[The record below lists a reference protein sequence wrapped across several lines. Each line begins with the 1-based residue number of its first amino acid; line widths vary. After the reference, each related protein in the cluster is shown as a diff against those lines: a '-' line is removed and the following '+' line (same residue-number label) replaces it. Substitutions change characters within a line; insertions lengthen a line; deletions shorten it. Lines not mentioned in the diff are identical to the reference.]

1 MRIFLIIFLANFLY
15 SASDSELIIK
25 AMTFNLKPLEI
36 EKNIFALENKS
47 QIELGKKL
55 YFDPRIS
62 NSNLISCNTCHN
74 LALGGSNAIA
84 TAKDFNRNVPTIFNT
99 AFNAPNATDND
110 LGAFKKHLMAHI
122 TGESKP
128 QKATQEKAQ
137 NALVA
142 KITAIPSYIVDFKK
156 AYGNNVSIDFEL
168 ITKSLVA
175 FQSTLKTQ
183 SRFDDFLRGNF
194 KALSR
199 AEQEGLDIFID
210 KGCVSCHNGV
220 NLGGE
225 WVDSSLINGYK
236 FAFSGAKID
245 NKIKIPTL
253 RNILET
259 APYLANGSGD
269 TLKGVIA
276 VMTKD
281 NISDDETR
289 KIEIFFGALSGKKPT
304 IIYPQ
309 LPMQGVESV
318 D

>member
-1 MRIFLIIFLANFLY
+1 MRIFFIIFLANFLY

-25 AMTFNLKPLEI
+25 ATTFNLKPLEL

-84 TAKDFNRNVPTIFNT
+84 TTKTFNRNVPTIFNT
-99 AFNAPNATDND
+99 AFNSPNASEGDFD
-110 LGAFKKHLMAHI
+110 AFKKHLMAHI
-122 TGESKP
+122 SETKQNDSS
-128 QKATQEKAQ
+128 AQ

-142 KITAIPSYIVDFKK
+142 KITAIPTYIIDFKK

-168 ITKSLVA
+168 IAQSLVA

-210 KGCVSCHNGV
+210 KGCVNCHSGV

-253 RNILET
+253 RNILES
-259 APYLANGSGD
+259 APYLSNGSGD
-269 TLKGVIA
+269 SLKGVITT
-276 VMTKD
+276 MTRD
-281 NISDDETR
+281 NISDDEAK
-289 KIEIFFGALSGKKPT
+289 KIETFFDALSGKKPT

-309 LPMQGVESV
+309 LPMQGIESL

>member
-1 MRIFLIIFLANFLY
+1 MRIFLIIFLANFLH

-36 EKNIFALENKS
+36 EKNIFALDNKS

-84 TAKDFNRNVPTIFNT
+84 TTKTFNRNVPTIFNT
-99 AFNAPNATDND
+99 AFNSPNAIDGD
-110 LGAFKKHLMAHI
+110 LNAFKKHLMAHI
-122 TGESKP
+122 SETRQNNS
-128 QKATQEKAQ
+128 TAQ

-156 AYGNNVSIDFEL
+156 AFGNNVSIDFER
-168 ITKSLVA
+168 IAQSLLA

-210 KGCVSCHNGV
+210 KGCVNCHSGV

-225 WVDSSLINGYK
+225 WVEANKMSGYK
-236 FAFSGAKID
+236 FAFSGTKID
-245 NKIKIPTL
+245 NQIKIPTL
-253 RNILET
+253 RNILES
-259 APYLANGSGD
+259 APYLSNGSS
-269 TLKGVIA
+269 TSLKGVIA
-276 VMTKD
+276 TMTKD
-281 NISDDETR
+281 NISDDEAQ
-289 KIEIFFGALSGKKPT
+289 KIETFFGALSGKKPT

>member
-1 MRIFLIIFLANFLY
+1 MRFFLIIFLANFLY

-36 EKNIFALENKS
+36 KKNIFALDNKS

-62 NSNLISCNTCHN
+62 ASNLTSCNTCHN
-74 LALGGSNAIA
+74 LALGGSNAI
-84 TAKDFNRNVPTIFNT
+84 TTTSPFNRNVPSV
-99 AFNAPNATDND
+99 FNASFGTPNAPSD
-110 LGAFKKHLMAHI
+110 LSAFQKHLMAHI

-142 KITAIPSYIVDFKK
+142 KIMAIPSYIVDFKK

-168 ITKSLVA
+168 VAQSLVA

-225 WVDSSLINGYK
+225 WVDSSIINGYK
-236 FAFSGAKID
+236 FAFSGAKIN

-253 RNILET
+253 RNILES
-259 APYLANGSGD
+259 APYLTDGSGD
-269 TLKGVIA
+269 SLKGVITT
-276 VMTKD
+276 MTKE
-281 NISDDETR
+281 NISDEEAK

-309 LPMQGVESV
+309 LPASNY
-318 D
+318 